1 MSNKFANRVFVTTAT
16 TGTGTITLGS
26 PLAGYQSF
34 AAGGVAN
41 ADVVRY
47 LLLDGSEWET
57 GTGTYTAS
65 GTTLSRTPT
74 ASSNSNA
81 AINLSGG
88 GRVAVIASAEDYAA
102 FLKGPTS
109 AGNNHVAL
117 FDGTTDRLIKG
128 VAQLPLAQGGTGAAT
143 AAAARTNLGL
153 GTAATGTLTTSVT
166 DSTVGRVLRVA
177 DFGLG
182 SGAVALTGSDSLAS
196 RNLQTGTYAYVGT
209 LIPDAPRPLQS
220 FNNMLQVSII
230 PASLLG
236 AGNVRRLYLNVQGS
250 SDGTQRLWIG
260 ANQNTDTI
268 LWREIYHQGFLLG
281 TVSQTGGVP
290 TGALFQGNASASSP
304 TGGFFER
311 TATGFQVCHHTLT
324 SSASEDTTWTYNT
337 AFLTGSSPVISIT
350 PIGDASYRVRLVSRS
365 ATAAIFSI
373 RDGSDNRVAV
383 SVDLIARGRWSNM
396 T

>member
-34 AAGGVAN
+34 TAGGVVD

-47 LLLDGSEWET
+47 LIIDGSGWEV
-57 GTGTYTAS
+57 GTGTYAAS
-65 GTTLSRTPT
+65 GTTLTRTPT

-109 AGNNHVAL
+109 AGDNHVAL

-128 VAQLPLAQGGTGAAT
+128 VAQLPLAQGGTGASD

-153 GTAATGTLTTSVT
+153 GTAATATVTTSAIDT
-166 DSTVGRVLRVA
+166 TAGRLTKVG
-177 DFGLG
+177 DFGIGGGINYAAADNLDTIVPGFLG
-182 SGAVALTGSDSLAS
+182 SGSTSSVPANTPTVGLNRWAGVHVA
-196 RNLQTGTYAYVGT
+196 QTVGT
-209 LIPDAPRPLQS
+209 RGMQIVGRLNAAGLWWRRYDSSTFAPW
-220 FNNMLQVSII
+220 
-230 PASLLG
+230 
-236 AGNVRRLYLNVQGS
+236 
-250 SDGTQRLWIG
+250 T
-260 ANQNTDTI
+260 
-268 LWREIYHQGFLLG
+268 EIYTQDRALG
-281 TVSQTGGVP
+281 TVSQAAGVP
-290 TGALFQGNASASSP
+290 TGALFQGNASVASP
-304 TGGFFER
+304 TGGYFER
-311 TATGFQVCHHTLT
+311 VAGGFQIAHHTLT
-324 SSASEDTTWTYNT
+324 SSSSADTTWTYNT
-337 AFLTGSSPVISIT
+337 AFLAGSTPAVFIT
-350 PIGDASYRVRLVSRS
+350 PVGDVSYRVRLVSRT
-365 ATAAIFSI
+365 ATAAVFSI

-383 SVDLIARGRWSNM
+383 PVDLMARGRWSDL